1 MVTFVKPG
9 DSTVSILYSGEWSMS
24 PFSQF
29 SKILKDVRSLRVSIF
44 PKYLNVFSYW
54 ITEKRNFIKMFLS
67 NDVYLCRSLNDKIN
81 RGTISYI
88 SKSLQ
93 KIQSE
98 HRKLSNSYYS
108 SRIFFF
114 WWLLLS
120 HNTVPLKVVSYH
132 PLTQSFIYW
141 GGSSTFQY
149 ASKQEKKGLK
159 ITLMAI

>member
-9 DSTVSILYSGEWSMS
+9 DSTVSPLSSGEWSMS

-44 PKYLNVFSYW
+44 PKYLNVFSHW

-67 NDVYLCRSLNDKIN
+67 NDVYLCRSLSDKIN

-108 SRIFFF
+108 SRIFF
-114 WWLLLS
+114 WWLLFS
-120 HNTVPLKVVSYH
+120 HNTVPLKVVGYH

-149 ASKQEKKGLK
+149 ASKQEKKDWKSL
-159 ITLMAI
+159 